1 MNTERSDSTGAI
13 IKNLGIIHSR
23 FSIADLPDAEIWHEF
38 KCGNEGAFNHIYR
51 TYFQEIYQ
59 YGQQFT
65 SDGGLIKD
73 LLQDL
78 LIDIRKNRKNLG
90 EAPSIKFYLFKAF
103 RRKIFR
109 YLKHNKLVCFSK
121 MESFSNIV
129 IESSHEVKLMESQ
142 LDDGK
147 RKVLEKALLNLS
159 KRQRECIYYYFYQ
172 SMGYNE
178 VASIMG
184 LSNVKSARNLIY
196 KSIDALKTQL
206 GPVKNNLLAMF
217 FAL

>member
-1 MNTERSDSTGAI
+1 MNTERLNDTETI
-13 IKNLGIIHSR
+13 VKNLGITNPR

-38 KCGNEGAFNHIYR
+38 KAGNEGAFNHIYR

-59 YGQQFT
+59 YGHQFT
-65 SDGGLIKD
+65 SDSGLIKD

-78 LIDIRKNRKNLG
+78 LIDIRKNRNKLG

-103 RRKIFR
+103 RRKVFR
-109 YLKHNKLVCFSK
+109 YLKQNRLVYFSK
-121 MESFSNIV
+121 IEFFSNIV
-129 IESSHEVKLMESQ
+129 IESSHEVKLLESQ
-142 LDDGK
+142 LDSEK
-147 RKVLEKALLNLS
+147 RKALEVALLNLS

-172 SMGYNE
+172 SMSYGE

-184 LSNVKSARNLIY
+184 LNNVKSARNLIY
-196 KSIDALKTQL
+196 KSIDALNSQL
-206 GPVKNNLLAMF
+206 EPQKNNLLAMF